1 MPIQLDIITPER
13 EAYSEEV
20 DSVVLP
26 AVEGEVGILAGHEPL
41 MTLIHPG
48 ELRVTQSNETHH
60 LAVGQG
66 IVEVTA
72 TKVTVLTEV
81 ALQEEE
87 IDEGEVEAALQ
98 RAQDA
103 LAEKE
108 DGSEEAEML
117 MASIQQSLA
126 QLNLKR
132 RRR

>member
-26 AVEGEVGILAGHEPL
+26 GVEGEMGALTGHEPL

-48 ELRVTQSNETHH
+48 ELRVIQGGETRH
-60 LAVGQG
+60 LAVGEG

-72 TKVTVLTEV
+72 AKVTVLTEM

-87 IDEGEVEAALQ
+87 IDEGEVEQALK
-98 RAQDA
+98 RAQEA

-117 MASIQQSLA
+117 MASIQQSMA
-126 QLNLKR
+126 KLNLKR